1 MSSTAKQA
9 RTVERVIS
17 ASATSDGAGVNLYRS
32 LGSPELLDLDPFLLL
47 DEFRS
52 DDPDD
57 YIAGF
62 PPHPHRGFETVTY
75 MKAGHMQHEDSMGHK
90 GQLRSGGVQ
99 WMTAASGIIHSE
111 LPQQQDGLMWGFQLW
126 INLPAAQKMSKPQY
140 QEFDPEQI
148 PVFKAEGIT
157 VHIVAGEHND
167 IEGAVSGISTDPL
180 YLDVLLEGNTPF
192 TQALPEN
199 HSALIYVYDGSCQIE
214 GQDVCE
220 RQLAVLG
227 PGDIV
232 QLQPGDSG
240 CSFLLIAARPLEEPI
255 ARYGPFVMN
264 TQEEIKQAIRDMQ
277 NNTLVQTA

>member
-9 RTVERVIS
+9 RTVEKVIS

-148 PVFKAEGIT
+148 PVFETEGIT

-214 GQDVCE
+214 GQNISQ

-227 PGDIV
+227 KGDKV
-232 QLQPGDSG
+232 QLQPGDDG